1 MAVDAKTGQP
11 IFPGS
16 TSVGLRNVGSYQV
29 SGQPFITGSENLDA
43 GTVHLVQ
50 FEKVAKSFTVINNN
64 SNAGEDIRV
73 HFNSGSGVTAVTVP
87 GDVGKQTIA
96 AGADVYSGFH
106 YITIPA
112 GNGSMTF
119 DVKCKKFY
127 ISNPPGATNNLK
139 YQVLAELTNIPS
151 SRMYHLT
158 GSGITE

>member
-11 IFPGS
+11 IFAGS
-16 TSVGLRNVGSYQV
+16 TSVGLRKVGSYQV
-29 SGQPFITGSENLDA
+29 SGKPFTTGSTNLDA
-43 GTVHLVQ
+43 GKVHLVE
-50 FEKVAKSFTVINNN
+50 FSSVAKSFTVINNN

-73 HFNSGSGVTAVTVP
+73 HFNSGSSDAVTVP
-87 GDVGKQTIA
+87 GDAGAKTIA
-96 AGADVYSGFH
+96 NTDDVYANFH

-127 ISNPPGATNNLK
+127 ISNPPGATDDLN
-139 YQVLAELTNIPS
+139 YQVLAELTEIPS

>member
-73 HFNSGSGVTAVTVP
+73 HFNSLSGVA
-87 GDVGKQTIA
+87 
-96 AGADVYSGFH
+96 
-106 YITIPA
+106 
-112 GNGSMTF
+112 
-119 DVKCKKFY
+119 
-127 ISNPPGATNNLK
+127 SNDKG
-139 YQVLAELTNIPS
+139 VDI
-151 SRMYHLT
+151 
-158 GSGITE
+158 SGIEALASGKWKALMG